1 MNSEGMNSQGMNSQ
15 GMKPQG
21 MKPQGTGSQGM
32 LSIGEAAADSGVP
45 AKTIRFYEEAG
56 IIKPAQRGENGYRV
70 YSEADV
76 QTLHFIHRAR
86 SLGFS
91 LKDVAELLELYHNR
105 KRASRE
111 VKKLALQH
119 VTELDRKIAEMTNVR
134 NTIAA
139 LAEKCH
145 GNHRPECPI
154 LDELGATAEL

>member
-1 MNSEGMNSQGMNSQ
+1 MNPKVE
-15 GMKPQG
+15 KPQG
-21 MKPQGTGSQGM
+21 L
-32 LSIGEAAADSGVP
+32 LSIGEAATHSGVP

-56 IIKPAQRGENGYRV
+56 IIKPAQRGDNGYRV
-70 YSEADV
+70 YGDGDV
-76 QTLHFIHRAR
+76 QTLRFIHRSRA
-86 SLGFS
+86 LGFS
-91 LKDVAELLELYHNR
+91 LKDVAELLELYRNR
-105 KRASRE
+105 ERASRE

-119 VTELDRKIAEMTNVR
+119 VAALDRKIAEMTNVR